1 MCKRLYQYFAWLT
14 LYIERHQTFFSFSVY
29 ILTDD
34 QDIKLG
40 SLKAQPVVQ
49 SLLVEQGLFFNNAFV
64 TTPVCCPSR
73 YSLVLMFGDL
83 LFLFLEVLIY
93 ALSEVDIDVDIFSR
107 LPEDKET
114 VLRGR

>member
-1 MCKRLYQYFAWLT
+1 MPVFCLVNTVYKEVSKLIL
-14 LYIERHQTFFSFSVY
+14 IDFSFSVY

-40 SLKAQPVVQ
+40 SLEVQPAVQ

-73 YSLVLMFGDL
+73 YILVLVTCSFSFHKAGDSCAPL
-83 LFLFLEVLIY
+83 KSFY
-93 ALSEVDIDVDIFSR
+93 
-107 LPEDKET
+107 
-114 VLRGR
+114 

>member
-1 MCKRLYQYFAWLT
+1 MQGQLT
-14 LYIERHQTFFSFSVY
+14 KFCLVNTVYKEVSKLILIDFSFSVY

-40 SLKAQPVVQ
+40 SLEVQPAVQ

-73 YSLVLMFGDL
+73 YILVLVTCSFSFHKAGDSCAPRKS
-83 LFLFLEVLIY
+83 FY
-93 ALSEVDIDVDIFSR
+93 
-107 LPEDKET
+107 
-114 VLRGR
+114 